1 MTAARAV
8 RLSLAITVVSGAV
21 VLLDPAEAAGSDLT
35 ATLVASRPTSGWAQP
50 SPDPSGIVWTGEHL
64 IISDSEVDEM
74 PALDHGTSLFRV
86 SLTGEQLTPPGGST
100 QGWSREPAGL
110 GNLPGADP
118 GLLVSDVDQ
127 GQIFWIWPQGDGIF
141 GTADDTVRS
150 FPVLP
155 PTTIAGDI
163 AADLEVTG
171 DGHLL
176 LVDALYRAVF
186 DYGPGADEL
195 FGTTDDVVAWF
206 DVGRYGA
213 VEPRGIAYHPTRASV
228 LVLDQESRSVYELTR
243 QGELLNAIS
252 IGAVAP
258 VSAAGVTVAPA
269 SDGSGAFNLYVVDRG
284 VDNNDDPTEND
295 GRFYELS
302 VPW

>member
-1 MTAARAV
+1 
-8 RLSLAITVVSGAV
+8 VVSGVV
-21 VLLDPAEAAGSDLT
+21 VLLDPAKATGADLT

-86 SLTGEQLTPPGGST
+86 SLTGEQLTPPGGSI
-100 QGWSREPAGL
+100 QGWSQEPAGL
-110 GNLPGADP
+110 GYLPGADP
-118 GLLVSDVDQ
+118 GLLVSDDDQ
-127 GQIFWIWPQGDGIF
+127 GQVFRIWPQGDGIV

-186 DYGPGADEL
+186 DYGPGPDEL

-213 VEPRGIAYHPTRASV
+213 VEPRGIAYHPTRGSV
-228 LVLDQESRSVYELTR
+228 LVLDQDSGKVYELTR

-269 SDGSGAFNLYVVDRG
+269 SDGSGASNLYVVDRG
-284 VDNNDDPTEND
+284 VDNNEDPTAND

>member
-1 MTAARAV
+1 MTVARAL
-8 RLSLAITVVSGAV
+8 RLGLAVTVVSGAV
-21 VLLDPAEAAGSDLT
+21 VVLDPADAAGADLT
-35 ATLVASRPTSGWAQP
+35 ATLVASRPTSGWAHP

-74 PALDHGTSLFRV
+74 PALDHGISLFRV
-86 SLTGEQLTPPGGST
+86 SLTGEQLSPPGGSM

-110 GNLPGADP
+110 AYLPGADP
-118 GLLVSDVDQ
+118 GLLVSDDDQ
-127 GQIFWIWPQGDGIF
+127 GRIFRVWPHGDGLF
-141 GTADDTVRS
+141 GTVDDTVRS

-155 PTTIAGDI
+155 PTTITGDI
-163 AADLEVTG
+163 AADLEVAG

-176 LVDALYRAVF
+176 LVDSLYRAVF
-186 DYGPGADEL
+186 DYGPGADGL
-195 FGTTDDVVAWF
+195 FGTIDDVVGWF

-213 VEPRGIAYHPTRASV
+213 IEPRGIAYHPTRGSV
-228 LVLDQESRSVYELTR
+228 LVLDQGSQRIYELTR
-243 QGELLNAIS
+243 QGDLLNAIS

-258 VSAAGVTVAPA
+258 VSAAGITVAPA

-284 VDNNDDPTEND
+284 LDNNEDPTEND